1 MAEPAWQ
8 ELLRLRLAERNSRES
23 SFAPIIEQ
31 CMYLSFFPFEN
42 FDFLSIPQDR
52 RLAQQTKLLKERNAS
67 LLRAVATVKQNPS
80 SSTVFVPGT
89 NEECALINV
98 FVLPVCLCTPCRNPV
113 RQAYITSLES
123 QISSLRDELATVY
136 KTQGQNAQRLLAMNE
151 TLREKE
157 ELARIESEALRKAR
171 EDISHLKRKV
181 DQHAE
186 LMTEKDRTAQVRLK
200 ACHGLAISHASL
212 QVLHD
217 EISTLQLELGQ
228 IEERNQNLTRDN
240 AKLLQRWLDAKQA
253 EVNRM
258 NEANDFYE
266 DMRTRHQGSANTRE
280 ASDVAPNPG
289 DHTDAQRL
297 SGNGS
302 VNGEEVGAGTKD
314 GTRFQQE
321 KGVNLTPNG

>member
-1 MAEPAWQ
+1 M
-8 ELLRLRLAERNSRES
+8 
-23 SFAPIIEQ
+23 
-31 CMYLSFFPFEN
+31 
-42 FDFLSIPQDR
+42 
-52 RLAQQTKLLKERNAS
+52 LK
-67 LLRAVATVKQNPS
+67 
-80 SSTVFVPGT
+80 STPY
-89 NEECALINV
+89 
-98 FVLPVCLCTPCRNPV
+98 RNPV

-171 EDISHLKRKV
+171 EDVSHLKRKV
-181 DQHAE
+181 DQHTE
-186 LMTEKDRTAQVRLK
+186 LMTEKDRTAQVRRGTCWRLDP
-200 ACHGLAISHASL
+200 SHTRV

-266 DMRTRHQGSANTRE
+266 DMRTRHQ
-280 ASDVAPNPG
+280 ASTNWPEGATSPG
-289 DHTDAQRL
+289 DPTDAQAS

-302 VNGEEVGAGTKD
+302 VNGEDVAAGTKD